1 LRKGILGSNGM
12 INDGQQTL
20 PKESLKIVDHWYA
33 QEYEPLQ
40 DVKTI
45 FAGYK
50 CLDGE
55 SFH

>member
-1 LRKGILGSNGM
+1 M